1 MARTIENT
9 SIRDWSINYLLIS
22 KRQYGAAVQCLMDCT
37 KATYVKKL
45 SKNTF
50 YNGDKA
56 RLVYSL
62 SGCDVSK
69 SDRKRSE
76 IRGSCAQGRL
86 DQSRCDGLARTPSKP
101 VRFVARFLRAHLPES
116 HSRGAPAPHT
126 PSPSTRDC
134 QLTRQM
140 THALAG

>member
-1 MARTIENT
+1 MARTIDNT
-9 SIRDWSINYLLIS
+9 SIRDWSINYLLILQETIRRFNAWWIVR
-22 KRQYGAAVQCLMDCT
+22 KL
-37 KATYVKKL
+37 VK
-45 SKNTF
+45 SKNYLKIHFTMVTKLASF
-50 YNGDKA
+50 I
-56 RLVYSL
+56 RLAV
-62 SGCDVSK
+62 VMWA

-116 HSRGAPAPHT
+116 HSRGAPAPPAP